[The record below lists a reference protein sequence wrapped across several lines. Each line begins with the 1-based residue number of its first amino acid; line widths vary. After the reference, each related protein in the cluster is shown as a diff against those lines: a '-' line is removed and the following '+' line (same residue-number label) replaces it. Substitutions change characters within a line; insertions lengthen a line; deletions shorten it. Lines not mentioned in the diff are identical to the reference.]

1 MISLDDLEVVV
12 AHGDGRRGLERG
24 VFAVDAITPS
34 PDDGLKA
41 QAIAE
46 AAARSLTTGK
56 SETITY

>member
-1 MISLDDLEVVV
+1 MAMADAGWNAAYSPWPGPAYTVV
-12 AHGDGRRGLERG
+12 
-24 VFAVDAITPS
+24 T
-34 PDDGLKA
+34 DGLKA